1 VDRVRPSTAILVLA
15 GALLTAGAVL
25 PAHASCGGAFCS
37 VNTQWESQ
45 GAWTESGLL
54 LDLRYEYMDQS
65 QERSGSKKT
74 EPAGELGT
82 TDELNTLNR
91 NFIAGLA
98 YTINPSWGISA
109 QLPFIDRD
117 HSHVVNNTLPEY
129 ESWHLQGIG
138 DLRLNLL
145 HAFAMD
151 HGTAGVQVGLKL
163 PTGKYNE
170 VNSQGVL
177 AERSLQPGTGTTD
190 ALLGAYYNVKL
201 EGDASTLFTQFV
213 WQKPFDQHD
222 GYAPGQRF
230 ALDIGI
236 SYAMT
241 LKAKALLQLNMLAK
255 DRDQGVNAE
264 PDESGGQFAFI
275 SPGLSYLLTPQWQL
289 YGFVQ
294 LPLYQYVNG
303 TQLTADWSAVVG
315 ISCKM

>member
-1 VDRVRPSTAILVLA
+1 MYTLRVSSGMLALV
-15 GALLTAGAVL
+15 GVLLVAAPVQ
-25 PAHASCGGAFCS
+25 PVRASCGASFCS

-54 LDLRYEYMDQS
+54 LDLRYEYMDQN
-65 QERSGSKKT
+65 QERTGAKKT
-74 EPAGELGT
+74 EPAGEPGT

-91 NFIAGLA
+91 NVVAGLA

-109 QLPFIDRD
+109 QLPFVDRN
-117 HSHVVNNTLPEY
+117 HNHVVNNTPAEY
-129 ESWHLQGIG
+129 ESWRLEGIG
-138 DLRLNLL
+138 DLRVNLL
-145 HAFAMD
+145 HPYAID
-151 HGTAGVQVGLKL
+151 DGTFGVQVGLKL
-163 PTGKYNE
+163 PTGKFNE

-177 AERSLQPGTGTTD
+177 AERNLQPGTGTTD
-190 ALLGAYYNVKL
+190 ALLGAFYNVKL
-201 EGDASTLFTQFV
+201 EGDASMLFAQFV
-213 WQKPFDQHD
+213 WQKPFGQHD

-230 ALDIGI
+230 ALDIGY

-241 LKAKALLQLNMLAK
+241 LKAKALLQLNLLAK

-264 PDESGGQFAFI
+264 PEESGGQFVFI

-315 ISCKM
+315 ISWRK